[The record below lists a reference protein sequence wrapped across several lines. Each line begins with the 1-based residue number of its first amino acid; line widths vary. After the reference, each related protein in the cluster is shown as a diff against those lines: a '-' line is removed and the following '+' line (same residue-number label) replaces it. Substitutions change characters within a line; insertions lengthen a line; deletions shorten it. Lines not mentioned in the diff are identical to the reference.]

1 MDLIDLHHLGR
12 PCVIGSWMVGDV
24 LIDPGPESCQQALLD
39 GLAGRVPRAI
49 AITHIHLDHAG
60 GTGALLRDHFPDAE
74 VWVHERGA
82 RHMVDPSKLL
92 ASAGRLY
99 GEDMERLWGE
109 VVPVPAGRLRV
120 LTGGES
126 IDGFRVAYT
135 PGHASH
141 HVCYLHQDSATAFC
155 GDTAGVRVGSDTPAL
170 APTPPPDIDVPAWL
184 ASLELI
190 ESWGPS
196 ALVPTHFGRY
206 EDVSEHLRE
215 LRESLQEMER
225 LTRAQDEQAVAGAL
239 RERLRGAGADDDT
252 VAAYEQAMPPDQTY
266 AGMKR
271 YLEKASAD

>member
-12 PCVIGSWMVGDV
+12 PHVIGSWVVGDV
-24 LIDPGPESCQQALLD
+24 LIDPGPESCMQTLLD

-60 GTGALLRDHFPDAE
+60 GTGALLRHFPDAE

-99 GEDMERLWGE
+99 GEHMERLWGE
-109 VVPVPAGRLRV
+109 VVPVPSERIRV
-120 LTGGES
+120 LSGGES
-126 IDGFRVAYT
+126 LDGFRVAYT

-141 HVCYLHQDSATAFC
+141 HVCYLHEQSGTAFC
-155 GDTAGVRVGSDTPAL
+155 GDTAGVRIGPDTPAL

-184 ASLELI
+184 ASIELI
-190 ESWGPS
+190 ESWAPS
-196 ALVPTHFGRY
+196 ALVPTHFGRH

-215 LRESLQEMER
+215 LRESLREMEE
-225 LTRAQDEQAVAGAL
+225 LARAADEQALQRAL
-239 RERLRGAGADDDT
+239 RERLQRAGADADA

-271 YLEKASAD
+271 YLEKSSAE

>member
-1 MDLIDLHHLGR
+1 MDPIDLHHLGR
-12 PCVIGSWMVGDV
+12 PHVIGSWMVGDV
-24 LIDPGPESCQQALLD
+24 LIDPGPESCQQTLLD
-39 GLAGRVPRAI
+39 GLAGRVPRVI

-99 GEDMERLWGE
+99 GEHMERLWGE
-109 VVPVPAGRLRV
+109 VVPVPAERIRSLS
-120 LTGGES
+120 GGEAL
-126 IDGFRVAYT
+126 DGFAVAYT

-141 HVCYLHQDSATAFC
+141 HVSYLHKSSGTAFC
-155 GDTAGVRVGSDTPAL
+155 GDVAGVRIERDTPVL
-170 APTPPPDIDVPAWL
+170 APTPPPDIDLLAWR
-184 ASLELI
+184 ASLDAI
-190 ESWGPS
+190 ESWAPV

-215 LRESLQEMER
+215 LRSSLDRMER
-225 LTRAQDEQAVAGAL
+225 LARAGDEQAMAVAL
-239 RERLRGAGADDDT
+239 RERLRDADAGEDT
-252 VAAYEQAMPPDQTY
+252 IAAYEQAMPPDQTY

-271 YLEKASAD
+271 YLEKSSA

>member
-12 PCVIGSWMVGDV
+12 PRVIGSWMVGDV
-24 LIDPGPESCQQALLD
+24 LIDPGPESCLETLLD
-39 GLAGRVPRAI
+39 GLAGRVPCVI
-49 AITHIHLDHAG
+49 ALTHIHLDHAG
-60 GTGALLRDHFPDAE
+60 GTGALLRRFPQAE

-99 GEDMERLWGE
+99 GDDMERLWGE
-109 VVPVPAGRLRV
+109 VMPVPSERIRV
-120 LTGGES
+120 LAGGETL
-126 IDGFRVAYT
+126 DGFKVAYT

-141 HVCYLHQDSATAFC
+141 HVCYLHEQSATAFC
-155 GDTAGVRVGSDTPAL
+155 GDTAGVRIGSEIPAL

-190 ESWGPS
+190 ESWRPS
-196 ALVPTHFGRY
+196 ALVPTHFGRH

-215 LRESLQEMER
+215 LRESLSQLEE
-225 LTRAQDEQAVAGAL
+225 LARAGDEQAVEGAL
-239 RERLRGAGADDDT
+239 RQRLQSAGADGAT